1 MDINIKYDIS
11 EIAEQI
17 SAEVKTMVQNEY
29 RAILSDIHTQVK
41 QLMDE
46 QAASLAEALS
56 IKDTRQRERVKKALS
71 RGLDKWVSGV
81 LKNG

>member
-11 EIAEQI
+11 EVAKEIAD
-17 SAEVKTMVQNEY
+17 EVKITVSNEY
-29 RAILSDIHTQVK
+29 RSMLRDIHTHVK